1 MRLVMDDDVQR
12 VCEFMQA
19 SVPTAKLVAVADGLA
34 SLAPLLWGTYQG
46 EAVSALRLS
55 SKPISACDRHRP
67 QDATEPCPVLLCAGG
82 DDPAAE
88 VGAPP

>member
-19 SVPTAKLVAVADGLA
+19 SLPTAKLVAVADGLA
-34 SLAPLLWGTYQG
+34 SLAPLLWGAYQG
-46 EAVSALRLS
+46 EAVAALRLLS
-55 SKPISACDRHRP
+55 EPISGCDRHRP
-67 QDATEPCPVLLCAGG
+67 RDATEPYPVLPCVGA

-88 VGAPP
+88 AGGSQ